1 MGCNEKGQGSGQV
14 RSGTNGFTLYK
25 KLVRKCL
32 LPTPFYFSRQC
43 SRKKTTVEENIY
55 AEAWFA
61 ELSSELFQT
70 TKMELVEKIVDGF

>member
-1 MGCNEKGQGSGQV
+1 MGLL
-14 RSGTNGFTLYK
+14 FTK
-25 KLVRKCL
+25 NWSENVSSL
-32 LPTPFYFSRQC
+32 LPFYFSRQC

-70 TKMELVEKIVDGF
+70 TKMEFVEKIVDGF